1 MPRGPR
7 PRPHDELRRVF
18 TEHVGAVY
26 ALFAYSVDAATAE
39 DLTSATFEKVIRS
52 WRRYDAAKSAE
63 RTWILAI
70 ARNTMIDHFR
80 RQSHRD
86 ATSTDEHPG
95 LLDQLSAGDDFTQR
109 HLDADELRSLLRV
122 LGDREREILALRYG
136 ADLPANDIAELLG
149 LSSAN
154 VHQIIS
160 RSLRRLRESA
170 QPPA

>member
-1 MPRGPR
+1 VAHGQRD
-7 PRPHDELRRVF
+7 DELRRVF

-39 DLTSATFEKVIRS
+39 DLTSATFEKVLRS
-52 WRRYDAAKSAE
+52 WRRYDAAKAAE

-86 ATSTDEHPG
+86 AASTDEHPG
-95 LLDQLSAGDDFTQR
+95 LLEQLATEDFTQR
-109 HLDADELRSLLRV
+109 HLDADELRSLLSI
-122 LGDREREILALRYG
+122 LGDREREIIALRYG
-136 ADLPANDIAELLG
+136 ADLPANDIAHLLG
-149 LSSAN
+149 LTSAN

-160 RSLRRLRESA
+160 RSLRKLRERVSGGR
-170 QPPA
+170 

>member
-1 MPRGPR
+1 VPRGPR
-7 PRPHDELRRVF
+7 PRHDDELRRVF
-18 TEHVGAVY
+18 TDHVGAVY
-26 ALFAYSVDAATAE
+26 ALFAYSVDRATAE

-52 WRRYDAAKSAE
+52 WRRYDAAKAAE

-86 ATSTDEHPG
+86 TTSTDEHPG
-95 LLDQLSAGDDFTQR
+95 LIDQLATGDDFTLR
-109 HLDADELRSLLRV
+109 HLEADQ
-122 LGDREREILALRYG
+122 
-136 ADLPANDIAELLG
+136 PANDIAEMLG

-160 RSLRRLRESA
+160 RSLRKLRAVAA
-170 QPPA
+170 QPPPGSTSS